1 MWWEGVYGRWVGVNF
16 SKVCLD
22 GLIGATR
29 SWGSGRSWFGVL
41 RGESRYTLTKP
52 LWIDRGFD

>member
-16 SKVCLD
+16 SKVCLV

-29 SWGSGRSWFGVL
+29 SWGSVAWSQLEVL
-41 RGESRYTLTKP
+41 VRCPEG
-52 LWIDRGFD
+52 